1 MPHVSI
7 HYKMKVPAGHHRQP
21 RNTGSELSLAPSAEF
36 DVTTPSVTTPSYFPQ
51 LPYTLGGGSGL
62 AQLLFWSVTDGASG
76 RVAPAGPLSQPVNT
90 TSLIITAWYWPIS
103 GPGRGDGPPVL
114 LIDAFSARLGQ
125 FIDDTFVT
133 VTSDPS
139 LTTQANVA
147 GAVPTS
153 SAQVI
158 TAHGSVPSTGEPF
171 SQWIDLGAGSAAGP
185 VLNVPAGTIGFAV
198 AVYDQPDAPV
208 LKIPDDDFKI
218 GGTIIGGV
226 AVDGGGFIIV
236 GGKPIPIDPWGPM
249 LLRLVQSALV
259 AAAGKGLEAGASV
272 EVQQLAA
279 RDALAVIRRAVPRL
293 EKLANRQ

>member
-36 DVTTPSVTTPSYFPQ
+36 DVTTPSVTTPSYFAQ
-51 LPYTLGGGSGL
+51 LPYTFGGGSGL

-76 RVAPAGPLSQPVNT
+76 RVAPAGPLTQAVNT
-90 TSLIITAWYWPIS
+90 ASLVITAWYWPIS
-103 GPGRGDGPPVL
+103 GPGGGEGPPAL

-125 FIDDTFVT
+125 FVDDTFVV

-147 GAVPTS
+147 GVVPTS
-153 SAQVI
+153 
-158 TAHGSVPSTGEPF
+158 TARVLTANATVPSTGEPF

-185 VLNVPAGTIGFAV
+185 VLDVPAGTIGFAV
-198 AVYDQPDAPV
+198 AVYDQPDLPV
-208 LKIPDDDFKI
+208 LRVPDDYRI

-259 AAAGKGLEAGASV
+259 AAAGKGLEAGAST
-272 EVQQLAA
+272 EVQQAAA

>member
-62 AQLLFWSVTDGASG
+62 AQLLFWSITDGASG
-76 RVAPAGPLSQPVNT
+76 RVAPAGPLSQNVGT
-90 TSLIITAWYWPIS
+90 ASLVITAWYWPIS
-103 GPGRGDGPPVL
+103 GPGGGDGPPVL
-114 LIDAFSARLGQ
+114 LIDAFSAAQGR

-147 GAVPTS
+147 GSVPTS
-153 SAQVI
+153 SAQVL
-158 TAHGSVPSTGEPF
+158 TANGSVPSTGEPF
-171 SQWIDLGAGSAAGP
+171 SEWIDVGGGTAAGP
-185 VLNVPAGTIGFAV
+185 VLQVPAGTIGFAV
-198 AVYDQPDAPV
+198 AVYDQPDRPLV
-208 LKIPDDDFKI
+208 RIPDDYRI
-218 GGTIIGGV
+218 GGTLIGGV

-259 AAAGKGLEAGASV
+259 AAAAKGLEGGGSADIP
-272 EVQQLAA
+272 QLAA
-279 RDALAVIRRAVPRL
+279 RDALAVIRRAVPQF